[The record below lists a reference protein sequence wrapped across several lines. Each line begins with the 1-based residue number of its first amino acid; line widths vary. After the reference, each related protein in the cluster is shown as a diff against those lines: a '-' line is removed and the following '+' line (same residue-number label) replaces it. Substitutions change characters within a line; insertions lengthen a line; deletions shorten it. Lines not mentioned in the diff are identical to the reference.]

1 MQRSP
6 DPDADV
12 PAEPPRAEDQTRLRA
27 ELVEAYPH
35 LVGRAANLVRGL
47 RDPRPDP
54 RDIVSQVT
62 VQLLRRYR
70 DDEIEDVRRL
80 AFTAVARAVC
90 DVARRYKFD
99 AGPTDEAPVTELDD
113 GPGAGVLLAQIWKR
127 IEPQERCVLTRI
139 HVEHT
144 AVIAAF
150 RACGWDT
157 RSPHFELK
165 KLLDRIRGLI
175 EESPA

>member
-1 MQRSP
+1 MATSP
-6 DPDADV
+6 DQDEPV
-12 PAEPPRAEDQTRLRA
+12 EPPRPEEQTRLRA
-27 ELVEAYPH
+27 ELTEAYPH
-35 LVGRAANLVRGL
+35 LLGRAANLIRGL
-47 RDPRPDP
+47 REPRPSP
-54 RDIVSQVT
+54 EDIVSQVT

-70 DDEIEDVRRL
+70 DDEIDDVRRL
-80 AFTAVARAVC
+80 AFTAVARVVC

-99 AGPTDEAPVTELDD
+99 AGPTDEAPVTEVDA
-113 GPGAGVLLAQIWKR
+113 GPGSSVLLAQIWDK
-127 IEPQERCVLTRI
+127 IDAKERCVLIRI

-157 RSPHFELK
+157 RSPHFEHK

-175 EESPA
+175 QESP